1 MPPMIAGWGA
11 SFKAARWLAL
21 VCLLADC
28 KAKASESECDALLD
42 RYARL
47 VVLEKYPDAS
57 ADVISQEQQ
66 REKAEARG
74 DDAFKNC
81 RSEVSRGD
89 LECAMIAK
97 TASAFEKCLE

>member
-1 MPPMIAGWGA
+1 MPKVSVGARA
-11 SFKAARWLAL
+11 SFPAVRWLAL
-21 VCLLADC
+21 GCLLAGC
-28 KAKASESECDALLD
+28 KAKASESECDQLLE

-47 VVLEKYPDAS
+47 VVLEKFPDAS
-57 ADVISQEQQ
+57 ADVIAQEQQ

-81 RSEVSRGD
+81 RSQVSRGE

-97 TASAFEKCLE
+97 TTSAFEKCLE